1 MEHKG
6 KIKFYEETM
15 DVLFPE
21 DFNVCIKKLGEM
33 IGLPEDEVLKKIMLY
48 YNDEDGD
55 KVVLSGDADYEIF
68 INYVKENENQ
78 KEKIILQLELK
89 ENSEYLVKK
98 MSQEFSIYKEKNS
111 NEVNINNKDSIE
123 IKEEFGNIINEE
135 NKNNDNA
142 NDNDIKNNI
151 DNNKDDFDENQN
163 KNNNINN
170 NDNIINEKKTNNEVI
185 PPPEINDLNE
195 PAFTYQETCY
205 NCKANPLYDIFY
217 YCTKCNQRICS
228 KCELVLGPQHP
239 HPIYKIQTFD
249 QYMNSDIKIK
259 EKFWKDVGKIGGKAK
274 EFIGNL
280 NNILN
285 NNNRNNNINNNRNNN
300 NFKELIQKMKND
312 FDLGNIS
319 DEQIEQ
325 ALIKANGDIENALG
339 FIFN

>member
-15 DVLFPE
+15 DVLFSE
-21 DFNVCIKKLGEM
+21 DFNLCIKKLGEM

-68 INYVKENENQ
+68 INYVKENENK
-78 KEKIILQLELK
+78 KEKIILNLELK
-89 ENSEYLVKK
+89 ENSEVLVKK
-98 MSQEFSIYKEKNS
+98 MSKDFSNYKQKFS
-111 NEVNINNKDSIE
+111 NEVNIENKDSME
-123 IKEEFGNIINEE
+123 IKEEFNNIINEE
-135 NKNNDNA
+135 NKNNDND
-142 NDNDIKNNI
+142 NNNDIKNNI
-151 DNNKDDFDENQN
+151 DNNKDDFEENLN
-163 KNNNINN
+163 ENNNINN
-170 NDNIINEKKTNNEVI
+170 NNIIIDEKKTNNEVI
-185 PPPEINDLNE
+185 PPPEINELNE
-195 PAFTYQETCY
+195 PDFTYPETCY
-205 NCKANPLYDIFY
+205 NCKSNPLYDIFY

-249 QYMNSDIKIK
+249 QYMNSDIKAK
-259 EKFWKDVGKIGGKAK
+259 EKIGKLIENFGGKFK
-274 EFIGNL
+274 EFVGNF
-280 NNILN
+280 NNMLN
-285 NNNRNNNINNNRNNN
+285 NNNNKNNN
-300 NFKELIQKMKND
+300 NNNNLKELIQKMKND

-319 DEQIEQ
+319 DEKIEQ